1 MSTKTKKQSI
11 ISFHELF
18 LCVCFRKPVCM
29 DFLCQLFDKAEYHL
43 FDWRDLRFGWLS
55 YTRESDHE

>member
-1 MSTKTKKQSI
+1 MSTKMKKQSI
-11 ISFHELF
+11 INLYELF

-29 DFLCQLFDKAEYHL
+29 DLLCVLFDKTEFHL
-43 FDWRDLRFGWLS
+43 FDWRLS